1 MFISHSILFSLD
13 AMLKPPLLMPSS
25 DWRVLLGV
33 CLAAVAMPMT
43 FTGPAVALRDIAH
56 SLGGSPVALAWATNA
71 FMLGFGSFLM
81 LAGAL
86 ADRHGRRRVF
96 LMGLAGFVLAS
107 LALIGAPNLVVFNLL
122 RAAQGVASAALFA
135 GGAAALAQAFD
146 GPARLRAFSLLG
158 TSFGAGLTLGPVAA
172 GWLTAAFG
180 WRAIFVLVAA
190 CAVLAWRVA
199 APVLRES
206 RDPRATRLD
215 AAGAL
220 TFTLALALFTFGLL
234 QAPEAGWG
242 GPATVAALLGAAL
255 LLAWFVRIE
264 RRTARPMLDLSLFR
278 YPRFVGVQLLA
289 AAPAYGYVVLLV
301 LLPVRFVGIEGVST
315 ARAGL
320 WMVALSAPLLV
331 LPSVAA
337 LLARRFSAASLCGA
351 GLLLS
356 AVGLVWLGFAGN
368 GQAALG
374 PMLVIGVGMSLPWGL
389 MDGLAVS
396 VVPKERAGMATG
408 IFSTTRV
415 AGEGLALA
423 IVGAG
428 LSALVANRL
437 VHHAAVPTEV
447 AAAVAQ
453 RLVAGDLGGATL
465 LWHPLSPEVMANA
478 YRQAYQSAF
487 ATLALVLASVTGTTA
502 ATVFIFL
509 GRAPAQ
515 AVSAPQP
522 GIGS

>member
-1 MFISHSILFSLD
+1 MQSPSFITRRNHR
-13 AMLKPPLLMPSS
+13 
-25 DWRVLLGV
+25 RVLAGV
-33 CLAAVAMPMT
+33 CLASAAMPMT

-56 SLGGSPVALAWATNA
+56 SLGGSPVALAWVTNA

-96 LMGLAGFVLAS
+96 LMGIAGFVLAS
-107 LALIGAPNLVVFNLL
+107 LALTGAPNLAVFNLV
-122 RAAQGVASAALFA
+122 RAAQGVASAAVFA
-135 GGAAALAQAFD
+135 GGAAALAQAFE

-172 GWLTAAFG
+172 GWLTGTFG
-180 WRAIFVLVAA
+180 WRAIFVLVGI
-190 CAVLAWRVA
+190 CATIAWLVA

-215 AAGAL
+215 APGAIA
-220 TFTLALALFTFGLL
+220 FTLALVLFTFGLI
-234 QAPEAGWG
+234 QVPEVGWG
-242 GPATVAALLGAAL
+242 SPVAVGAMLGAAL

-264 RRTARPMLDLSLFR
+264 RRATRPMLDLSLFR

-315 ARAGL
+315 AQAGL

-337 LLARRFSAASLCGA
+337 LLARRFSAASLCGV
-351 GLLLS
+351 GLLVS
-356 AVGLVWLGFAGN
+356 AAGLVWLGTAG
-368 GQAALG
+368 GGHAAMG
-374 PMLVIGVGMSLPWGL
+374 PMLVIGAGMSLPWGL

-428 LSALVANRL
+428 LSALVAHRL
-437 VHHAAVPTEV
+437 VHSGIAPAEV
-447 AAAVAQ
+447 ASAVAQ
-453 RLVAGDLGGATL
+453 RLVTGDLEGAAL
-465 LWHPLSPEVMANA
+465 LWHPLSPAAMASA
-478 YRQAYQSAF
+478 YRHAYRSAF
-487 ATLALVLASVTGTTA
+487 GTLALVLAGVTSATA
-502 ATVFIFL
+502 AMVFAFL
-509 GRAPAQ
+509 GRGPVQVVGTATHGL
-515 AVSAPQP
+515 S
-522 GIGS
+522 